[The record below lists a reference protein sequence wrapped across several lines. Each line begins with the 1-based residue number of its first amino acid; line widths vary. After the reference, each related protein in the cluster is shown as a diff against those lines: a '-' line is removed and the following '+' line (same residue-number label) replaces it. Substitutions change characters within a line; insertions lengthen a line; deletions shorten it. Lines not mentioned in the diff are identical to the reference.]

1 MPTLENN
8 IIGRVSALEFI
19 VAQCLAIALAPIAD
33 KDVFIADSK
42 KMFFVRAN
50 RLPPEAVPSALD
62 SADRIFSSAL
72 RTAKGIADEE

>member
-1 MPTLENN
+1 MPTLEDN
-8 IIGRVSALEFI
+8 IIGRLSTIEFI
-19 VAQCLAIALAPIAD
+19 VAQCLAMSLVSVHD
-33 KDVFIADSK
+33 KDAFIADAK

-72 RTAKGIADEE
+72 RSAKGIADEV